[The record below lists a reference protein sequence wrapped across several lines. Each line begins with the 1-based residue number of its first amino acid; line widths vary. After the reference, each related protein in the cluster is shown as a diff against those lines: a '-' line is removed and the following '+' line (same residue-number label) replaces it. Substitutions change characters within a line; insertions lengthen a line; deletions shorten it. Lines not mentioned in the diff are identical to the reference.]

1 MRRIILPAMILIGI
15 YLDSILFSRL
25 NIGGIRPD
33 ALMSVVVS
41 AGVLLG
47 SMQGGLIGL
56 GVGLFMDV
64 LFGKFIGL
72 SAMSYMTAGMV
83 GGLFYQKFFA
93 DNVIVPAAVA
103 AAGALLKEHIMM
115 LAVLLNGG
123 TFSYGAMLGGY
134 VLPCT
139 VLTLA
144 LEMPVHVLLK
154 RGLARQVHA
163 EHRSSRT

>member
-72 SAMSYMTAGMV
+72 SAMSYMAAGMV

-103 AAGALLKEHIMM
+103 AAGALLMEHIMM

>member
-1 MRRIILPAMILIGI
+1 MRRMILPVMILIGI
-15 YLDSILFSRL
+15 YLDSILFCRL

-33 ALMSVVVS
+33 TLMAVAVS

-47 SMQGGLIGL
+47 SMKGGLLGL
-56 GVGLFMDV
+56 GLGLFMDV

-72 SAMSYMTAGMV
+72 SAISYMAAGMV
-83 GGLFYQKFFA
+83 GGLFFQKFFA

-103 AAGALLKEHIMM
+103 AAGALLKEHVMM
-115 LAVLLNGG
+115 LAVALNGG

-134 VLPCT
+134 VLPCM
-139 VLTLA
+139 LMTLA

-163 EHRSSRT
+163 EHRSGRA

>member
-1 MRRIILPAMILIGI
+1 MILIGI

-33 ALMSVVVS
+33 ALMTVVVS

-47 SMQGGLIGL
+47 SMQGGLLGL
-56 GVGLFMDV
+56 GAGLFMDV

-72 SAMSYMTAGMV
+72 SAMSYMAAGMI

-115 LAVLLNGG
+115 LAVVLNGG
-123 TFSYGAMLGGY
+123 TFSYGAMLGSY
-134 VLPCT
+134 VLPCM
-139 VLTLA
+139 VMTLA

-163 EHRSSRT
+163 EHRSGRA

>member
-72 SAMSYMTAGMV
+72 SAMSYMAAGMV